1 MIIKVMKAMARTKCA
16 VCGKNLDTSRNNSEF
31 VNGVWVHKKCPK
43 TNVLS
48 EEEKKKYRQLTDEI
62 KNVTDSQNKPL
73 SPAQWRMI
81 TSQIQRLKEEGFDYE
96 KQLIAFRHYFI
107 TKGNEYKGYGIMEW
121 VINQCLLEIET
132 ENVANMEKDELKDKL
147 KEYMEQKRKERLN
160 IE

>member
-132 ENVANMEKDELKDKL
+132 ENVANIEKDKL